1 MPGFIVRPG
10 GGREYLPKE
19 YRGLPQDFYA
29 YRIAET
35 KRQREASLQMKK
47 ARVAQLERDLLL
59 DSELARLRARL
70 RRSAAKN
77 TFGTRSSGIRFA
89 PRI

>member
-1 MPGFIVRPG
+1 MKEKIAMPGFIVRTSG
-10 GGREYLPKE
+10 SREYLPKE
-19 YRGLPQDFYA
+19 YRGAPQDYYA

-35 KRQREASLQMKK
+35 RRQREASLQMKK

-59 DSELARLRARL
+59 DARFRF
-70 RRSAAKN
+70 SP
-77 TFGTRSSGIRFA
+77 RSSGIRISEPTRIRFA

>member
-19 YRGLPQDFYA
+19 YRGAPQDYYA

-35 KRQREASLQMKK
+35 KRQRETSLQMKK

-59 DSELARLRARL
+59 DSELARLRARF
-70 RRSAAKN
+70 RP
-77 TFGTRSSGIRFA
+77 RSSGIRFA